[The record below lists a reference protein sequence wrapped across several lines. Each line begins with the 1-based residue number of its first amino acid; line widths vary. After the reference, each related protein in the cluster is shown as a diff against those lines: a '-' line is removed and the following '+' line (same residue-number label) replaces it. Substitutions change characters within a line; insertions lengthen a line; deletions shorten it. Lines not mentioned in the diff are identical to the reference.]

1 MWQLTIAIFSVFY
14 LANRTGLLDDVG
26 RPNYVR
32 RKSILRYVVEYPTL
46 SFLTLAVSG
55 MIPAVLMGHV
65 EKAPRT
71 DSGTILPGYMT
82 TFSILC
88 WMSVCEELFFRGI
101 MIRGLGQN
109 IGSYMV
115 SSLLYS
121 AYWSF
126 LAGNVLPTAPIFG
139 LLGLTYGFATEKY
152 SIMEL
157 IIYKTGLFGLVLIA

>member
-1 MWQLTIAIFSVFY
+1 MWQITVAIFSVFY
-14 LANRTGLLDDVG
+14 MANRTGLLDNIG
-26 RPNYVR
+26 RPKYVR
-32 RKSILRYVVEYPTL
+32 RKSILRYAVEYPTL

-55 MIPAVLMGHV
+55 MIPAVVMGHV

-88 WMSVCEELFFRGI
+88 WMNVCEELFFRGV
-101 MIRGLGQN
+101 MIRVIGQN
-109 IGSYMV
+109 IGSYLV
-115 SSLLYS
+115 SSLVYS

-139 LLGLTYGFATEKY
+139 LLGLTYSFATEKY
-152 SIMEL
+152 SVLEL
-157 IIYKTGLFGLVLIA
+157 MLYKIGLFSLVLIA